1 MRKLLLT
8 ICVFFGLCLA
18 MDAQQMEG
26 QKEME
31 EMTLSEV
38 SSLYQI
44 QPRKWKSVHDPSV
57 VWDAATQTFYI
68 YGSHY
73 YGVNEIGSESSLTI
87 DKADLIAGEPYDL
100 VLYLTDSNDTYS
112 AFVQII
118 KE

>member
-44 QPRKWKSVHDPSV
+44 QPRKCNSVHDTSV
-57 VWDAATQTFYI
+57 VWDSATQTFYI

-73 YGVNEIGSESSLTI
+73 
-87 DKADLIAGEPYDL
+87 
-100 VLYLTDSNDTYS
+100 
-112 AFVQII
+112 
-118 KE
+118 